1 MPFRPRGGSGR
12 APLGSLSAQ
21 KVASIHNRGST
32 DDAAPRKKKLAKAPS
47 FAKLS
52 LDDLE
57 LPNDLTSSTTLAKL
71 EQQVSALK
79 VQLLSATNDL
89 TNAKEDC
96 LAYEAEN
103 EKVRVATP
111 QKLGKMLP
119 SSRSAHPTADG
130 PTGTQIRMPDPK

>member
-1 MPFRPRGGSGR
+1 MLAVQAQRGEWSCAAGFSQR
-12 APLGSLSAQ
+12 AKSSEYPQ
-21 KVASIHNRGST
+21 PWVNRRRGP
-32 DDAAPRKKKLAKAPS
+32 AEEEVGA
-47 FAKLS
+47 
-52 LDDLE
+52 
-57 LPNDLTSSTTLAKL
+57 NDLTSSTTLAKL